1 MFYYA
6 PAHPPRDHPT
16 PPDRPPRRRVP
27 PHAPPAQDPVRAEG
41 RVVARRQGGEEE
53 EARRAEVVEELEG
66 EDLREDLERGGVPWG
81 TMAGGHFLNVFV
93 SVCIG
98 LGAIVVASLYL
109 LFVKEQMVVW
119 W

>member
-66 EDLREDLERGGVPWG
+66 EDLREDLERGGVRSRG

-93 SVCIG
+93 WY
-98 LGAIVVASLYL
+98 GAMVVASLYL